1 MTKIAIMGTIH
12 SDGLIFLKNQGYN
25 ILEIVDF
32 SEEKL
37 KSNLKDVDG
46 IVLRTAKLSK
56 DVLQNC
62 KKLKIVSRHGVGYD
76 NVDLNTIN
84 IQKIA
89 LAITGSSNAV
99 SVAEYVMAMFLNL
112 CRLIKQSDQLVRDG
126 KFKEKASLP
135 DFYELYNKNILI
147 LGFGRIGK
155 ALAKRCL
162 GFESKVLVYDPFV
175 DKKIIEEN
183 YCSAV
188 NFEEGI
194 KKADFIS
201 LHLPINKETKN
212 IINKDIFQL
221 MKKNCIIVNA
231 ARGGIINEEDLH
243 WALTNNK
250 IYGAA
255 IDVYE
260 QEPPNNNNPL
270 FNLNNIVFSPH
281 NAALTLECRK
291 RMAVESCE
299 NIFNYLENKSS
310 LKKENIVNKKYINL

>member
-12 SDGLIFLKNQGYN
+12 NDGLIFLKNQGYN
-25 ILEIVDF
+25 ILEIMDF

-89 LAITGSSNAV
+89 LAITGSSNAI

-135 DFYELYNKNILI
+135 DFYELYNKKILI

-175 DKKIIEEN
+175 NKKIIEEN
-183 YCSAV
+183 QCSAV
-188 NFEEGI
+188 NLEEGI
-194 KKADFIS
+194 KNADFIS
-201 LHLPINKETKN
+201 LHLPINKNTKN
-212 IINKDIFQL
+212 MINKNIFKM
-221 MKKNCIIVNA
+221 MKNNCIIVNA
-231 ARGGIINEEDLH
+231 ARGGIINEKDLH
-243 WALTNNK
+243 WALKNNK

-260 QEPPNNNNPL
+260 QEPPKNNNPL
-270 FNLNNIVFSPH
+270 FNLNNIIFSPH

>member
-126 KFKEKASLP
+126 KFKEKT
-135 DFYELYNKNILI
+135 I
-147 LGFGRIGK
+147 
-155 ALAKRCL
+155 
-162 GFESKVLVYDPFV
+162 
-175 DKKIIEEN
+175 
-183 YCSAV
+183 
-188 NFEEGI
+188 
-194 KKADFIS
+194 
-201 LHLPINKETKN
+201 
-212 IINKDIFQL
+212 
-221 MKKNCIIVNA
+221 
-231 ARGGIINEEDLH
+231 
-243 WALTNNK
+243 
-250 IYGAA
+250 
-255 IDVYE
+255 
-260 QEPPNNNNPL
+260 
-270 FNLNNIVFSPH
+270 
-281 NAALTLECRK
+281 
-291 RMAVESCE
+291 
-299 NIFNYLENKSS
+299 
-310 LKKENIVNKKYINL
+310 

>member
-12 SDGLIFLKNQGYN
+12 NDGLIFLKNQGYN
-25 ILEIVDF
+25 ILEIMDF

-89 LAITGSSNAV
+89 LAITGSSNAI

-135 DFYELYNKNILI
+135 DFYELYNKKILI

-175 DKKIIEEN
+175 NKKIIEEN
-183 YCSAV
+183 QCSAV
-188 NFEEGI
+188 NLEDGI
-194 KKADFIS
+194 KNADFIS
-201 LHLPINKETKN
+201 LHLPINKNTKN
-212 IINKDIFQL
+212 MINKNIFKM
-221 MKKNCIIVNA
+221 MKNNCIIVNA
-231 ARGGIINEEDLH
+231 ARGGIINEKDLH
-243 WALTNNK
+243 WALINNK

-260 QEPPNNNNPL
+260 QEPPKNNNPL
-270 FNLNNIVFSPH
+270 FNLNNIIFSPH